1 MTKFA
6 LRALPV
12 ALLTLTASLARA
24 DQIPNNTVRIGE
36 YWVFYHVSADD
47 ISGPYVPP
55 GLNLDVGNVQTPYL
69 AYLRRLSTHFTAELA
84 FGIPPLTKT
93 YGKGPATVGSI
104 PYNGQE
110 ISTARWFA
118 PNALIEYVFFD
129 DSHKLRPY
137 IGVGVNYTKLYDRD
151 STAAGNAL
159 SGGPTSLSLPVSVG
173 VAGTAGVS
181 YRLPHNWSVMASYSA
196 SQVRSRLTADTAGV
210 LRTTEISFGPQTLV
224 IAAGFSF

>member
-12 ALLTLTASLARA
+12 ALLILIGSLARA

-55 GLNLDVGNVQTPYL
+55 GLNLDVGNVHTPYF

-118 PNALIEYVFFD
+118 PTALIEYVFFD

>member
-55 GLNLDVGNVQTPYL
+55 GLNLDVGNVQTPYF

-118 PNALIEYVFFD
+118 PTALIEYVFFD
-129 DSHKLRPY
+129 ESHKLRPY

-159 SGGPTSLSLPVSVG
+159 SGGPTRLSLPVSVG

>member
-55 GLNLDVGNVQTPYL
+55 GLNLDVGNVETPYF

-118 PNALIEYVFFD
+118 PTALIEYVFFD
-129 DSHKLRPY
+129 ESHRLRPY

>member
-55 GLNLDVGNVQTPYL
+55 GLNLDVGNVHTPYF

-93 YGKGPATVGSI
+93 YGRGPATVGSI

-118 PNALIEYVFFD
+118 PTALIEYVFFD
-129 DSHKLRPY
+129 ESHRLRPY

>member
-55 GLNLDVGNVQTPYL
+55 GLNLDVGNVHTPYF

-93 YGKGPATVGSI
+93 YGRGPATVGSI

-118 PNALIEYVFFD
+118 PTALIEYVFFD
-129 DSHKLRPY
+129 ENHRLRPY